1 MKKAK
6 KWIVCTLLCTLCL
19 QNASFAAEPNTE
31 ASALPAAPIP
41 AASIA
46 APSLPT
52 LSTTSRP
59 SVTRASF
66 DNAAD
71 TATLPASG
79 GKLRIT
85 LFLGSEKNKG
95 GLCFSRRSPA
105 LNPGGRRFQSKEG
118 KAGLLCFP
126 SGKHKG
132 HGAGDY
138 AVL

>member
-6 KWIVCTLLCTLCL
+6 KWIVCTLLCALYL
-19 QNASFAAEPNTE
+19 QNAAFAAEPNTE
-31 ASALPAAPIP
+31 ASALP

-71 TATLPASG
+71 TATLPAFG

-85 LFLGSEKNKG
+85 LFLGSENRPDGYGQIRIKAVRKAAGKKNS
-95 GLCFSRRSPA
+95 LQEIFET
-105 LNPGGRRFQSKEG
+105 SK
-118 KAGLLCFP
+118 
-126 SGKHKG
+126 
-132 HGAGDY
+132 
-138 AVL
+138 